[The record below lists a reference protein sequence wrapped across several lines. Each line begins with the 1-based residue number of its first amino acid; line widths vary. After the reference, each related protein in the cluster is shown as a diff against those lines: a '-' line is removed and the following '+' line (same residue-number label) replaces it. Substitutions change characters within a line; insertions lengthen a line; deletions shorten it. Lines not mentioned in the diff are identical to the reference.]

1 MIVTVPF
8 EKDSYIEEKIT
19 FMSEIYLFPD
29 FDVKNAATFLKVKV
43 AKILPSSNKSPTL
56 LEERELK
63 KLPELGDLNRKTF
76 SIFTIPNVKA
86 ANALMQSIK
95 AVTKY
100 SDLSEKIFPPY
111 KVKAN
116 EVQNFQEQMRSG
128 LDSLFYNSS
137 KSFNQKQK
145 EAIYAM
151 TRPVNTTFLLF
162 GPPGTGKTYTLV
174 ETIRQLLKPES
185 GKAKSDRTILI
196 CTPSNMAADAIAE
209 GIVDQ
214 KFLHPDEI
222 SCIVSASRDTFQRN
236 VKLDCITKRKNIT
249 DPNHK
254 TICTVYDL
262 PINDIVKEY
271 KIIICT
277 LGSLPRLRNCVEP
290 GHFSHI
296 FVDEA
301 AQAPEMDV
309 WLAVRL
315 LATKETR
322 LIIAGDPKQLG
333 PVTTVDILSTNE
345 NYGFKKSLLAR
356 LVDKNIFKNDPRYL
370 IQLTNNHRS
379 HEGIVKISSEL
390 FYENSLVAT
399 KPAGHDSLCCLPFLP
414 KLYFPILFHSV
425 TSGKEETSVETRS
438 KRNLAEVAII
448 VEYVKK
454 CLKHVKAKDIGVVSP
469 YKYQAESIR
478 QRLNN
483 KEITVETVEKYQ
495 GSERRVII
503 ISTVRTS
510 GKLGFM
516 ADNLRFNTAITRAKH
531 LLIVVGNVN
540 SLSTQKSWKRFI
552 DYCGENG
559 SMVKGFRDNHE
570 SIQQRL
576 ANLRI

>member
-1 MIVTVPF
+1 
-8 EKDSYIEEKIT
+8 
-19 FMSEIYLFPD
+19 
-29 FDVKNAATFLKVKV
+29 
-43 AKILPSSNKSPTL
+43 
-56 LEERELK
+56 
-63 KLPELGDLNRKTF
+63 
-76 SIFTIPNVKA
+76 
-86 ANALMQSIK
+86 MQSIK
-95 AVTKY
+95 AVTKC

-116 EVQNFQEQMRSG
+116 EVHNFHAQMCSG
-128 LDSLFYNSS
+128 LDPLFYNSP

-185 GKAKSDRTILI
+185 GKTKSDRTILI

-209 GIVDQ
+209 GIVDRN
-214 KFLHPDEI
+214 FMLPDEI
-222 SCIVSASRDTFQRN
+222 FRIVSASRDTFQRN

-262 PINDIVKEY
+262 PNYDIVKEY

-277 LGSLPRLRNCVEP
+277 LGSLPRLKSCVDS

-301 AQAPEMDV
+301 AQAPEMDI
-309 WLAVRL
+309 WLAVGL
-315 LATKETR
+315 LATKKTR
-322 LIIAGDPKQLG
+322 LILAGDPKQLG
-333 PVTTVDILSTNE
+333 PVTTVDVLSTNE
-345 NYGFKKSLLAR
+345 NYGYKKSMLAR
-356 LVDKNIFKNDPRYL
+356 YVDKNIFKNDPRYL
-370 IQLTNNHRS
+370 IQLTDNHRS

-399 KPAGHDSLCCLPFLP
+399 KPAGHDSLCCLPFLQ
-414 KLYFPILFHSV
+414 KLDFPILFHSV
-425 TSGKEETSVETRS
+425 VSGKEETSVETRS

-454 CLKHVKAKDIGVVSP
+454 CLKHVKPRDIGVVSP

-478 QRLNN
+478 KRLNS
-483 KEITVETVEKYQ
+483 KEITVETVEKFQ

-510 GKLGFM
+510 GNLGFM

-531 LLIVVGNVN
+531 LLIVVGNIN

-552 DYCGENG
+552 DYCRENG

-576 ANLRI
+576 ANLHI